1 MHEYIY
7 IYIYIYLFI
16 QVWTFIYRQLT
27 VRTYTY
33 ECMYVKFV
41 SRTVVPCIV
50 TSTLALENSKKCAK
64 KVETEMDKMFDK
76 GKLTRVKMQY
86 NDYMKKQ
93 KEIIEKS
100 SQISLMIDTKVIM
113 SIKIDLAIQGV
124 WNFVLVHF
132 PSSVIIF
139 LLAWNCILTT

>member
-1 MHEYIY
+1 M
-7 IYIYIYLFI
+7 FI

-100 SQISLMIDTKVIM
+100 SQMSLMIDTKVIM

-124 WNFVLVHF
+124 
-132 PSSVIIF
+132 
-139 LLAWNCILTT
+139 